1 MVLLIKL
8 SSFYSEPY
16 VDDIISKQDSHSV
29 MLRDEV
35 IMLMSIS
42 MSEDSTKT
50 VITVVTSY

>member
-16 VDDIISKQDSHSV
+16 VDDIISKQDSQSV
-29 MLRDEV
+29 MLRDEF